1 MPQGRFHQ
9 DQSGTKLNMLT
20 LLFRTGEQSK
30 NSSYKYMTL
39 CDCGTEKVIAYSQM
53 KNGKAKSCGCLQR
66 RKGKD
71 SPNFKHGLS
80 QNRETGQYKRY
91 QRECFDRFKYK
102 LEPEHK
108 QAMLDAQSGGC
119 AICGYKFGQKKGDM
133 RVDHCHATGVVR
145 GILCDHCNRGLG
157 FFRDNPQSLA
167 TASTYVQ
174 KFALAR

>member
-1 MPQGRFHQ
+1 MPKSIDLSGHKYNHLTVVGR
-9 DQSGTKLNMLT
+9 TN
-20 LLFRTGEQSK
+20 SK
-30 NSSYKYMTL
+30 TSNGQWRWTCI
-39 CDCGTEKVIAYSQM
+39 CDCGTETVLNTGNIR
-53 KNGKAKSCGCLQR
+53 GGRTKSCGCLQR
-66 RKGKD
+66 RTGEA

-80 QNRETGQYKRY
+80 RDKGTPEFKKY
-91 QRECFDRFKYK
+91 QRECADRHHYK

-145 GILCDHCNRGLG
+145 GLLCDHCNRGLG
-157 FFRDNPQSLA
+157 FFRDNSQSLEN
-167 TASTYVQ
+167 ASAYVQ

>member
-1 MPQGRFHQ
+1 
-9 DQSGTKLNMLT
+9 
-20 LLFRTGEQSK
+20 
-30 NSSYKYMTL
+30 MTL

-102 LEPEHK
+102 KLK
-108 QAMLDAQSGGC
+108 
-119 AICGYKFGQKKGDM
+119 
-133 RVDHCHATGVVR
+133 
-145 GILCDHCNRGLG
+145 
-157 FFRDNPQSLA
+157 
-167 TASTYVQ
+167 VQ
-174 KFALAR
+174 KADGNFSDDLSGRALCIHAEHIQ